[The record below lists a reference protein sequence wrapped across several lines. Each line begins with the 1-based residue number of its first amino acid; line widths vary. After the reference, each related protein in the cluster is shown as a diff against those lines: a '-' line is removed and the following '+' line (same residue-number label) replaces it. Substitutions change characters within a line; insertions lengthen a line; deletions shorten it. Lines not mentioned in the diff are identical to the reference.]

1 MICISYHPRLWLV
14 IIYLYFMILHVG
26 KDTTHLQYCAT
37 ASWHWQMTNPPVTS
51 LQKIMYTKC
60 TFACKDRSTNQ
71 KQSLEIIS
79 LFQGY
84 PTLWEMDSS
93 WMVYPIRS
101 SRVVRWIARWCHRD
115 ADPLASNSR
124 PMGQTCI
131 PFHKL
136 GCECVLSMKSPKV
149 LPRTKMSKRK
159 WFSKHYFSRNIS
171 VSVEYMLYD
180 LNMSSILGYV
190 VNSGHTFTNTLFSS
204 HEQLGYS

>member
-1 MICISYHPRLWLV
+1 MMLSPEKSDVSPEISNVTMICISYHPTLWLV

-37 ASWHWQMTNPPVTS
+37 ASWHWQMTNPPVTT

-149 LPRTKMSKRK
+149 LPQ
-159 WFSKHYFSRNIS
+159 N
-171 VSVEYMLYD
+171 
-180 LNMSSILGYV
+180 
-190 VNSGHTFTNTLFSS
+190 
-204 HEQLGYS
+204 